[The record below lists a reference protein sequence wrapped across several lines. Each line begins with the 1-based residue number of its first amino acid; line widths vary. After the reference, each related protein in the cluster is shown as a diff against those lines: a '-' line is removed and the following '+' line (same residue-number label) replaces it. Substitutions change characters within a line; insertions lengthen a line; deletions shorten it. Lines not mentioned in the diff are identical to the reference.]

1 MTSHLH
7 QEPDDLRALLLQAYI
22 LSFGLQDDAGASAVY
37 RQVIE
42 RAGAEGAYRELAEE
56 GLRQCGAA
64 GPSPAA
70 AAERAVIPVLSPG
83 DDDAVER
90 LPATPWLQEEPQL
103 VPAPGPG
110 VGSSGIPWQRPGG
123 LRLRLGLGLSP
134 AAAAGSES
142 LTRSESLRGPRA
154 RAVQAARPGA
164 RRGRPSCAAAGRPLR
179 RRPRCARS

>member
-1 MTSHLH
+1 MTYSAAEAAYRDRRFPEALEAVTSHLH

-103 VPAPGPG
+103 VPAPGPA
-110 VGSSGIPWQRPGG
+110 PPLQ
-123 LRLRLGLGLSP
+123 LESP
-134 AAAAGSES
+134 TEVSPEPLANQAAAGEAA
-142 LTRSESLRGPRA
+142 LEAGWLLVDLRG
-154 RAVQAARPGA
+154 
-164 RRGRPSCAAAGRPLR
+164 
-179 RRPRCARS
+179 